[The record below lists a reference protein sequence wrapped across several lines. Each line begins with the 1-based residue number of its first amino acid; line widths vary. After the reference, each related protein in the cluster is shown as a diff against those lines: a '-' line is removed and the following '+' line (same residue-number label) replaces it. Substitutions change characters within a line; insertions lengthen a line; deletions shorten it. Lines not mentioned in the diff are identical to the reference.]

1 MDHLERAFE
10 KLLGRQP
17 SELEV
22 TRLYRVKDAL
32 GLRDNDALWLVLIAL
47 ESYDTLYR
55 KYPELINAHVKQS
68 LDDQRQLMAAIAD
81 AETKRALGALS
92 DAVLRASEAATARAG
107 LALWFQWWGFA
118 MLGLLLFGAFC
129 TVIGFILGSGH
140 MPNWARPSA
149 NQGFAALLFSTVGRT
164 PAGWLGVII
173 GLTSAIV
180 SIWYAR
186 GELKLHRRPDIV
198 LRCLLLAGL
207 GAACVWP
214 LL

>member
-1 MDHLERAFE
+1 MEHLESAFE

-22 TRLYRVKDAL
+22 TRLYRVKSAL
-32 GLRDNDALWLVLIAL
+32 GIQDNDALWLVLIAL

-68 LDDQRQLMAAIAD
+68 LDDQRQQMAAIAD

-92 DAVLRASEAATARAG
+92 DAVVRASEAATARAG
-107 LALWFQWWGFA
+107 LGIWFQWWGFA
-118 MLGLLLFGAFC
+118 ILGLLLFGAFC

-140 MPNWARPSA
+140 LPSWARPSD
-149 NQGFAALLFSTVGRT
+149 NQSFAALLFSTVART
-164 PAGWLGVII
+164 PAGWLAVIV

-180 SIWYAR
+180 SIWYAH
-186 GELKLHRRPDIV
+186 GALKLRHRSAV
-198 LRCLLLAGL
+198 LLRSILLTGL
-207 GAACVWP
+207 GVACVWA

>member
-1 MDHLERAFE
+1 MDHLEGAFE

-55 KYPELINAHVKQS
+55 KYPELINAHLKQS
-68 LDDQRQLMAAIAD
+68 LEDQRQQMAAIAD
-81 AETKRALGALS
+81 AETKHALGALS
-92 DAVLRASEAATARAG
+92 DAVVRASEAATAQAG

-129 TVIGFILGSGH
+129 TVIGFVLGSGH
-140 MPNWARPSA
+140 LPNWARPSD
-149 NQGFAALLFSTVGRT
+149 NQSFAALLFSTVART
-164 PAGWLGVII
+164 PAGWLTVII

-180 SIWYAR
+180 SIWYAH
-186 GELKLHRRPDIV
+186 GELKLRHRSAI
-198 LRCLLLAGL
+198 LLCSFLLAGL
-207 GAACVWP
+207 GVACVWP